1 MPRVK
6 PERKAARREEIIE
19 AARVCFA
26 RNGFRTTTLQD
37 IFAESGL
44 SAGCVYNYFQSKNE
58 LMLAVA
64 DARHEAEAGII
75 TDGLE
80 ARDPAAALVA
90 VAEAFVAEYLS
101 VGEQS
106 RRIALETWSESLRN
120 PAILRA
126 VHQGLHGPRRQIV
139 QLIER
144 GKTLGLF
151 SADIDPDMAART
163 MIALLHGFVLQR
175 LWDPKLSAR
184 AILAMFKNLLPSLL
198 GVSAI

>member
-6 PERKAARREEIIE
+6 PERKAARRAEIIE
-19 AARVCFA
+19 AARICFA
-26 RNGFRTTTLQD
+26 RNGFRVTTLQD
-37 IFAESGL
+37 VFAEAGL
-44 SAGCVYNYFQSKNE
+44 SAGCVYNYFQSKDE

-64 DARHEAEAGII
+64 DARHEAEARIM
-75 TDGLE
+75 TEGLE
-80 ARDPAAALVA
+80 VSDPVAGLVA

-101 VGEQS
+101 AGEQS

-126 VHQGLHGPRRQIV
+126 VQQGLHGPRKQIV
-139 QLIER
+139 HLIER
-144 GKTLGLF
+144 GKTVGRF

-175 LWDPKLSAR
+175 LWDPKPSAR
-184 AILAMFKNLLPSLL
+184 AILATFKTLLPSLL

>member
-6 PERKAARREEIIE
+6 PERKAARRAEIIE

-26 RNGFRTTTLQD
+26 RNGFRMTTLQD
-37 IFAESGL
+37 VFAESGL
-44 SAGCVYNYFQSKNE
+44 SAGCVYNYFRSKNE

-64 DARHEAEAGII
+64 DARHDAEARLV
-75 TDGLE
+75 TKGLE
-80 ARDPAAALVA
+80 VSDPVAGLVG

-101 VGEQS
+101 AREQP

-120 PAILRA
+120 PAILKA
-126 VHQGLHGPRRQIV
+126 VHQGLHGPRKQIV
-139 QLIER
+139 HLIER
-144 GKTLGLF
+144 GKVMERF

-163 MIALLHGFVLQR
+163 IIALFHGFVLQR

-184 AILAMFKNLLPSLL
+184 AILTTFKTLLPSLL
-198 GVSAI
+198 GVSAL

>member
-64 DARHEAEAGII
+64 DARHEAEARII

>member
-6 PERKAARREEIIE
+6 PERKAARRAEIIE

-26 RNGFRTTTLQD
+26 RNGFRMTTLQD
-37 IFAESGL
+37 VFAESGL

-64 DARHEAEAGII
+64 DARHEAEAQIM
-75 TDGLE
+75 TEGLK
-80 ARDPAAALVA
+80 ASDPVAALVA
-90 VAEAFVAEYLS
+90 VAEAFVTEYLS
-101 VGEQS
+101 AGEQS

-126 VHQGLHGPRRQIV
+126 VHQGLHGPRKKIV
-139 QLIER
+139 HLIEH
-144 GKTLGLF
+144 GKTTGRF
-151 SADIDPDMAART
+151 SAEIDSDMAART
-163 MIALLHGFVLQR
+163 MIAVLHGFVLQR

-184 AILAMFKNLLPSLL
+184 AILAVFRTVLPSLL
-198 GVSAI
+198 GVSEI

>member
-6 PERKAARREEIIE
+6 PERKAARRAEIIE

-26 RNGFRTTTLQD
+26 RNGFRMTTLQD
-37 IFAESGL
+37 VFAESGL
-44 SAGCVYNYFQSKNE
+44 SAGCVYNYFQSKTE

-64 DARHEAEAGII
+64 DARHKAEARIM
-75 TDGLE
+75 TEGLE
-80 ARDPAAALVA
+80 ASNPVAGLVA

-106 RRIALETWSESLRN
+106 RRIALETWAESLRN

-126 VHQGLHGPRRQIV
+126 MHQGLHGPRKQIV

-144 GKTLGLF
+144 GKTMGWF
-151 SADIDPDMAART
+151 PADINPDMAART
-163 MIALLHGFVLQR
+163 MIALLHGFILQR
-175 LWDPKLSAR
+175 LWDPKLNAR
-184 AILAMFKNLLPSLL
+184 AILAMFKTLLPSLL
-198 GVSAI
+198 GVSAN

>member
-6 PERKAARREEIIE
+6 PERKAARRAEIIE

-26 RNGFRTTTLQD
+26 RNGFRKTTLQD
-37 IFAESGL
+37 VFAESGL
-44 SAGCVYNYFQSKNE
+44 SAGCVYNYFQSKDD

-64 DARHEAEAGII
+64 AARHEAEARIV
-75 TDGLE
+75 TEGLE
-80 ARDPAAALVA
+80 ASDPVAGLVA

-126 VHQGLHGPRRQIV
+126 VNQGIRGPRKQV
-139 QLIER
+139 VHLIER
-144 GKTLGLF
+144 GQMMGRF
-151 SADIDPDMAART
+151 SGDIDPDMAART

-184 AILAMFKNLLPSLL
+184 AILAMFKRLLPSLL